1 MTIQTVTRQTATGR
15 EYRARENKVK
25 AASGRGEIALFFAF
39 WNEACKAQG
48 WDVKNDDFRR
58 NYIREVCG
66 VPSLKSVTPGLM
78 LNKLLNAVAIAAGDW
93 DNAIRFEAASLKTWR
108 WLLLAQMRQLGELTG
123 KHVGWDYVQG
133 ILQHLRLPDC
143 LDDCPPETAATVF
156 KMLDTHRRRILK
168 PLRHDCG
175 AGFDPKGFY
184 IQDVMGVLHLS
195 RPK

>member
-1 MTIQTVTRQTATGR
+1 MTTATVNKQTANGR
-15 EYRARENKVK
+15 EYKARENKVK
-25 AASGRGEIALFFAF
+25 SAAGKGAISLFFAY

-48 WDVKNDDFRR
+48 WDVKNDTFRR
-58 NYIREVCG
+58 EYIRKAVG
-66 VPSLKSVTPGLM
+66 VPSLKSVRPGVM
-78 LNKLLNAVAIAAGDW
+78 MNKLLAAVAVDANDW
-93 DNAIRFEAASLKTWR
+93 DNAIRFESAELKTWR
-108 WLLLAQMRQLGELTG
+108 WMLQAVMRQLGELTG
-123 KHVGWDYVQG
+123 KHVGWEYVQG